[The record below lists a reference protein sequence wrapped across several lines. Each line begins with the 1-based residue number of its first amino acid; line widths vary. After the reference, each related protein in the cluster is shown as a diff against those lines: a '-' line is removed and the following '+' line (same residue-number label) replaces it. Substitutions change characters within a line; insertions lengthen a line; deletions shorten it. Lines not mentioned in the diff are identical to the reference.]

1 VEHDHGRTVDSGCAA
16 ASAARGAHG
25 SGPAVA
31 TRVPAG
37 ALGLFAAVVM
47 LRVVQKTY
55 AFGPLPHLVNV
66 LVVVLAGRRA
76 LVAAPI
82 RRRRAEVLVRSGA
95 GAAVAAVHLHLDC
108 EHGKI
113 GRPRRRR

>member
-1 VEHDHGRTVDSGCAA
+1 MEYDHGRTDDSICAT
-16 ASAARGAHG
+16 ASAACRAHG
-25 SGPAVA
+25 TGPAVA

-37 ALGLFAAVVM
+37 ALGLFAAMVM

-55 AFGPLPHLVNV
+55 AFGPLSHLVNV
-66 LVVVLAGRRA
+66 LVVIFAGRRA

-95 GAAVAAVHLHLDC
+95 GAAVTAVHLHLDC

-113 GRPRRRR
+113 GRPKRRR